1 MRAAE
6 LMAKTVESTRENTAC
21 WVRVRFSRISI
32 DLKRLDRARMLA
44 IEAITPSFTSSENR
58 LSDIR
63 RWKPL

>member
-1 MRAAE
+1 MID
-6 LMAKTVESTRENTAC
+6 STSENTTR
-21 WVRVRFSRISI
+21 WLSVRFSRMSI

-44 IEAITPSFTSSENR
+44 IEAITPSFTSSENK